1 MNKVSNLVLF
11 VDTLILGAIFFPGI
25 LGIISGGI
33 VFATAYFLCSLLH
46 VTLNLSLAL
55 FPYLISILAASAL
68 IVQKTRRSIFV
79 NLSIKSFKQS
89 ILLALNAIVLYVSTS
104 IFVPDVTGWD
114 SRSIW
119 LLHAKWINA
128 IEPYINIQLDPIFK
142 FSHPDYPISGS
153 STMSYFMNSLEN
165 NLSYIQGT
173 KGLAYL
179 QFCIIFYLSYLIAN
193 LVSRAGVVHTITI
206 FVSFNLVLFQ
216 GGDYGITTGYM
227 DLLSASI
234 IATFAI
240 SLLTI
245 KVGKT
250 HTNQKLLLLI
260 ITIYG
265 AGVKQETFY
274 GLLIVFISFGATQ
287 LITRERNY
295 SYLYYILPGISIF
308 LIWQLHLSTAGISS
322 TSDASG
328 IIRNMKPDSSNFSLF
343 IDYFAVYVW
352 NGGFQQFIFA
362 TLGLLLIWT
371 YNRKVNQS
379 HRYERIFFTSFL
391 SLYQIFMIVTYCF
404 GNTRMSL
411 EWWMFTSYDRIVM
424 TPNIMLICA
433 AVLVVYRDFRI
444 FGPVKFLVK
453 SREGKNSAYR
463 G

>member
-33 VFATAYFLCSLLH
+33 VFATAYYLTSLLH
-46 VTLNLSLAL
+46 ITLNLSLEV
-55 FPYLISILAASAL
+55 FSYLISILAASAL
-68 IVQKTRRSIFV
+68 INQKTRRSILI
-79 NLSIKSFKQS
+79 NLSLKSFKQS
-89 ILLALNAIVLYVSTS
+89 ILLALNAIVLYLSTS
-104 IFVPDVTGWD
+104 ISVPDVIGWD

-128 IEPYINIQLDPIFK
+128 IEPYKNIQLDPIFK

-153 STMSYFMNSLEN
+153 STMSYFMNSFES

-173 KGLAYL
+173 RGLAYI
-179 QFCIIFYLSYLIAN
+179 QFCLIFYLSYLIAN
-193 LVSRAGVVHTITI
+193 LVSRAGVAHAIAI
-206 FVSFNLVLFQ
+206 FVTFNLVVFQ

-234 IATFAI
+234 IAIFAI

-250 HTNQKLLLLI
+250 HTNQHFLLVI

-274 GLLIVFISFGATQ
+274 GLLIVFISFIATQ
-287 LITRERNY
+287 LMMREISY
-295 SYLYYILPGISIF
+295 SYLYYIIPGISIF

-328 IIRNMKPDSSNFSLF
+328 IIRNMNPNSANFSLF
-343 IDYFAVYVW
+343 VDYFAGYVRG
-352 NGGFQQFIFA
+352 GGFQQFIFA
-362 TLGLLLIWT
+362 ILALLLVWT
-371 YNRKVNQS
+371 YNRKISQAPR
-379 HRYERIFFTSFL
+379 HEKIFFTIFISF
-391 SLYQIFMIVTYCF
+391 YQMFMIITYCF
-404 GNTRMSL
+404 GNTRVSL

-424 TPNIMLICA
+424 TSNIMMICA
-433 AVLVVYRDFRI
+433 VVLVVYRDFGI
-444 FGPVKFLVK
+444 FESVKFRVK
-453 SREGKNSAYR
+453 SRVGKNPAS
-463 G
+463 

>member
-11 VDTLILGAIFFPGI
+11 VDTLILGAIFFPGF

-33 VFATAYFLCSLLH
+33 VVATAYYLCSLLH
-46 VTLNLSLAL
+46 VTLNLSMAL
-55 FPYLISILAASAL
+55 FTYLILILAASAL
-68 IVQKTRRSIFV
+68 IIQKTRRSIFV
-79 NLSIKSFKQS
+79 NLSLKSFKQS
-89 ILLALNAIVLYVSTS
+89 TWLALNAIVLYVSTS
-104 IFVPDVTGWD
+104 IFVSDGIGWD

-128 IEPYINIQLDPIFK
+128 IEPYKNIQLDPIFK

-165 NLSYIQGT
+165 NLNYIQGT
-173 KGLAYL
+173 KGLAYI

-193 LVSRAGVVHTITI
+193 LVSRTGVVHTITI
-206 FVSFNLVLFQ
+206 FVTFNLVSFQ

-250 HTNQKLLLLI
+250 HTNQNLLLVI

-265 AGVKQETFY
+265 AGLKQETFY

-287 LITRERNY
+287 LITREINY
-295 SYLYYILPGISIF
+295 SFLYFILPGISIF

-328 IIRNMKPDSSNFSLF
+328 IIRNMKPDSANFSLF
-343 IDYFAVYVW
+343 IDYFAGYVR
-352 NGGFQQFIFA
+352 NGGFQQFMFA
-362 TLGLLLIWT
+362 FLGLLLIWT
-371 YNRKVNQS
+371 FNRKICQAD
-379 HRYERIFFTSFL
+379 RYEKIFFTIFIS
-391 SLYQIFMIVTYCF
+391 SYQIFMIITYCF
-404 GNTRMSL
+404 GNTRVSL

-424 TPNIMLICA
+424 TPNIMMICA
-433 AVLVVYRDFRI
+433 AILVVYRDFGI
-444 FGPVKFLVK
+444 FESVKFRVK
-453 SREGKNSAYR
+453 SRVGQNLSS
-463 G
+463 